1 MDGWARAPTRT
12 SRQIRGGRTIR
23 SSRLR
28 LCALRGGL
36 GKAQTNLPPSAHR
49 ECQRSS
55 WHGGGSSACRA
66 FAYDARHQ
74 FSFRGHRLTRPA
86 SCPQSTHH
94 AHDRSSSSC
103 FNEMCRRLQIEE
115 RVKTACNGSKPT
127 SSNKILKQNSTPLPV

>member
-1 MDGWARAPTRT
+1 MDGWARAPTRRA
-12 SRQIRGGRTIR
+12 RQIRGGRLILR

-36 GKAQTNLPPSAHR
+36 GKTRTNLPA
-49 ECQRSS
+49 ECPPRMPAFVLAWWRSF
-55 WHGGGSSACRA
+55 CMP
-66 FAYDARHQ
+66 
-74 FSFRGHRLTRPA
+74 RLCLRCKASIFFPRPA